1 MSELSDWHTLSTWT
15 DTTVLLRL
23 CEVVLATSLIEL
35 LWFLTRRPAGPPGL
49 VPNVLAGVSLVLA
62 LRLGLGGAGVLWVA
76 ACLAAA
82 GVSHLFDLRA
92 RWRRPVVSPPLRRQ
106 RS

>member
-1 MSELSDWHTLSTWT
+1 MSSLPDWQTLSTWT
-15 DTTVLLRL
+15 DMPVLLRL
-23 CEVVLATSLIEL
+23 SELVLAVSLIEL
-35 LWFLTRRPAGPPGL
+35 LWFMTRRPAGPPGL
-49 VPNVLAGVSLVLA
+49 VPNLLAGVSLVLA

-82 GVSHLFDLRA
+82 GVSHVFDLRA
-92 RWRRPVVSPPLRRQ
+92 RWRRPVASSSLRRQ

>member
-1 MSELSDWHTLSTWT
+1 MSGLPDWHTLSTWT
-15 DTTVLLRL
+15 DMPLLLRL
-23 CEVVLATSLIEL
+23 CELVLAVSLIEL
-35 LWFLTRRPAGPPGL
+35 LWFMTRRPAGPPGL
-49 VPNVLAGVSLVLA
+49 VPNLLAGLSLVLA

-82 GVSHLFDLRA
+82 GVSHVFDLRA
-92 RWRRPVVSPPLRRQ
+92 RWRRPVASSSLRRQ

>member
-1 MSELSDWHTLSTWT
+1 MSELPHWHTLSTWT
-15 DTTVLLRL
+15 DATVLLRL
-23 CEVVLATSLIEL
+23 SEVVLAICLIEL
-35 LWFLTRRPAGPPGL
+35 LWFLTRRPAGLPGL
-49 VPNVLAGVSLVLA
+49 VPNLLAGVSLVLA

-82 GVSHLFDLRA
+82 GVSHVFDLRA
-92 RWRRPVVSPPLRRQ
+92 RWRRPVASPPLCRQ